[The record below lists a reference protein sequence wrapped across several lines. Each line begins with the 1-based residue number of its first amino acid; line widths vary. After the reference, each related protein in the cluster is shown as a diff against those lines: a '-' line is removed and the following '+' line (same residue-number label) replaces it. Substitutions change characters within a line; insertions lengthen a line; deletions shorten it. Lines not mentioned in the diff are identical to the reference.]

1 MLACLLGFDNF
12 LFFKLIR
19 FLSLFLFSLHVL
31 KDYLYYCSKCTCKS
45 LLLVS
50 LFAACD
56 TVQSSSPELN
66 SLLPVLLLP
75 PSSSELCF
83 ISGTKSAGGNTTP
96 FGVVL
101 IRCPGDAGGFPG
113 GFGVFGGAGVGVK
126 VFFAGGFVGGF
137 VACSSSSLDDSDPE
151 SEEEDDA

>member
-1 MLACLLGFDNF
+1 MF
-12 LFFKLIR
+12 
-19 FLSLFLFSLHVL
+19 
-31 KDYLYYCSKCTCKS
+31 TCNS

-50 LFAACD
+50 LLFAACD

-126 VFFAGGFVGGF
+126 VFFVGGV